1 MGSCR
6 PGHYLVPAAAL
17 AAAIL
22 WRLTGRVEVRGD
34 SMRPALEPGDR
45 LVVVRGRRPRP
56 GQVVA
61 LADPRRPGRLVV
73 KRVADVSGAGVV
85 VLGDNPAASTDSRQF
100 GPVPPAAVRGRV
112 VYRYWPESS
121 RGRL

>member
-1 MGSCR
+1 
-6 PGHYLVPAAAL
+6 
-17 AAAIL
+17 
-22 WRLTGRVEVRGD
+22 
-34 SMRPALEPGDR
+34 MRPALEPGDR
-45 LVVVRGRRPRP
+45 LVVVRGCRPRP

-61 LADPRRPGRLVV
+61 VADPRQPGRVVV

-85 VLGDNPAASTDSRQF
+85 VLGDNSAASTDSRHF
-100 GPVPPAAVRGRV
+100 GPVATAAVRGRV